1 MCLSGIA
8 VTPAGKYMR
17 SECPRYTHSYARV
30 EYFIF
35 RGVYALKGYFA
46 AAAGKFLIFPE
57 SQPSGNHL
65 HSLFLGARVESERV

>member
-1 MCLSGIA
+1 MPKIH
-8 VTPAGKYMR
+8 TFI
-17 SECPRYTHSYARV
+17 ARV